1 MSMSKRSTGGIGNT
15 GSTTFKSLM
24 GKASLMVV
32 GGLMMACAGAENPTE
47 ANIKKLIEPRLGK
60 DVKVDSVK
68 ETPYAGLYEVRIGDE
83 IRYTD
88 KTATYLMVGHIFN
101 MKTSQDLTQQRIDD
115 LNKIDFSTLPLESAL
130 KTVKGNGKRVIAV
143 FEDPNCGYCKRFRQT
158 TLKEL
163 DNVTVYTFMYNILSE
178 DSFTKSRNIWC
189 AADRNKAW
197 DDWMLAGKAAAAAP
211 AGCVAPN
218 DKVLALGQQMKIN
231 GTPSIFFADGSR
243 IPGAIDLK
251 TIEAKFSGIKQ

>member
-1 MSMSKRSTGGIGNT
+1 MRITRLSKIAVLFVS
-15 GSTTFKSLM
+15 
-24 GKASLMVV
+24 A
-32 GGLMMACAGAENPTE
+32 MMAACAGAENPTE
-47 ANIKKLIEPRLGK
+47 ANIKKLIEPRLGTG
-60 DVKVDSVK
+60 VKVDSVK

-101 MKTSQDLTQQRIDD
+101 MKTSQDLTQERIDD
-115 LNKIDFSTLPLESAL
+115 INKIKFSDLPLELAL

-163 DNVTVYTFMYNILSE
+163 DNVTVYTFLYNILSE
-178 DSFTKSRNIWC
+178 ESSTKSRNVWC

-197 DDWMLAGKAAAAAP
+197 DDLMLMNKPAPAAP

-218 DKVLALGQQMKIN
+218 DKVLALGQQIKVS

-243 IPGAIDLK
+243 IAGAIDVKGL
-251 TIEAKFSGIKQ
+251 EAKLATVKQ